1 MRSDSV
7 RTPQPA
13 ETMSE
18 WQQQGARDAQAWI
31 EWLDSGAWERLVDST
46 SAMIPALAVEVARI
60 AQDPDVSPIRLTQ
73 VISKDPIMAANVVR
87 LANSAFSASAT
98 TITSL
103 SDAVVRVGTRAV
115 RQLFTASCL
124 TGQLR
129 NPKTYGTA
137 AREMVDHAI
146 GTAYLGWLVADRVD
160 EDSDA
165 AFLCGLLH
173 DIGKFVILKL
183 AHADRPVPASMTE
196 ARLNQCIQSR
206 HAGIGG
212 RALTRWQFADEIRV
226 PVTWHHDPAQAHG
239 HLPQAAVLYA
249 ANRLA
254 HRYGFG
260 CTVDSDSPLD
270 DPIFSKLGIDA
281 DFLAELDGKA
291 PGLYEVARKIAA

>member
-1 MRSDSV
+1 MNDRG
-7 RTPQPA
+7 QH
-13 ETMSE
+13 
-18 WQQQGARDAQAWI
+18 GGGDAQAWI
-31 EWLDSGAWERLVDST
+31 DWLDSGAWERTLDST
-46 SAMIPALAVEVARI
+46 NAMIPALAVEVARI
-60 AQDPDVSPIRLTQ
+60 AQDPDVSAIRLTQ

-115 RQLFTASCL
+115 RQLVTASCL
-124 TGQLR
+124 TSELR
-129 NPKTYGTA
+129 NPRAYGAA

-146 GTAYLGWLVADRVD
+146 GTAYLAWLVADRVD

-173 DIGKFVILKL
+173 DIGKFVLLKL
-183 AHADRPVPASMTE
+183 AYQDRPVPASMTE
-196 ARLNQCIQSR
+196 ARLAAVVQAR
-206 HAGIGG
+206 HAAIGG
-212 RALTRWQFADEIRV
+212 RALARWMFADEIRL
-226 PVTWHHDPAQAHG
+226 PVTWHHEPAQAHG
-239 HLPQAAVLYA
+239 HLPQAAITYA
-249 ANRLA
+249 ANRLS

-260 CTVDSDSPLD
+260 CSLNQDSPLD
-270 DPIFSKLGIDA
+270 DVVFVKLGIDA

>member
-1 MRSDSV
+1 MN
-7 RTPQPA
+7 
-13 ETMSE
+13 E
-18 WQQQGARDAQAWI
+18 WHQQGTGGGDAQAWL
-31 EWLDSGAWERLVDST
+31 EWVDSGSWERLLGST
-46 SAMIPALAVEVARI
+46 TAMIPALGVEVARI
-60 AQDPDVSPIRLTQ
+60 AQDPDVSAIRLTQ

-115 RQLFTASCL
+115 RQLVTASCI
-124 TGQLR
+124 TSKLR
-129 NPKTYGTA
+129 NPKTYGAA

-160 EDSDA
+160 DDSDA

-173 DIGKFVILKL
+173 DMGKFVMLKL
-183 AHADRPVPASMTE
+183 AHEDRPVPASMTE
-196 ARLNQCIQSR
+196 ARLAHAIQTR
-206 HAGIGG
+206 HAHIGG
-212 RALTRWQFADEIRV
+212 RALARWQFADEIRI
-226 PVTWHHDPAQAHG
+226 PVMWHHDPGQAHG
-239 HLPQAAVLYA
+239 HLPQAAIVYA

-260 CTVDSDSPLD
+260 CSANPESPLD
-270 DPIFSKLGIDA
+270 DPIFGKLGLDET
-281 DFLAELDGKA
+281 FLAELDGKA